1 MLFLFL
7 GCRREAFLPAEVRP
21 PAFVALDKRAD
32 TIQAGVLVVIGRAA
46 ESRAAESRALVQP
59 ELAHL
64 GVDRSAGAAQRG
76 AHLLV
81 GGCLVVLA
89 DVVDL
94 SCVPGTSHC
103 CGVSSG

>member
-1 MLFLFL
+1 MIL

-32 TIQAGVLVVIGRAA
+32 AIQAGVSVVLG
-46 ESRAAESRALVQP
+46 RAAESRALVQP

-81 GGCLVVLA
+81 GACLVVLA